1 VNPFALTEETYK
13 QARLLIVGAG
23 LILLLSWLAPAH
35 ADSLVYT
42 RQPRV
47 AEEFANFQHWYDGG
61 QPDRFTESDLVLDDL
76 QGNISTIHDC
86 TGKPA
91 ICAAHDGRVSPD
103 GLRIAYTLA
112 EGDALYPVKTWGDNR
127 LSPPIEFKGLR
138 YSIWIYDTRTKTSVK
153 VESNARMPDW
163 CGDDGLVFAS
173 DRAGTYAPLAVTSL
187 VPGLDGKM
195 LQIYQA
201 KLSGNALTDIVNLT
215 PESAG
220 AMNPVV
226 LSNGNIC
233 WSDYNGWGMRSVG
246 HTAANMWWL
255 KCMNGD
261 STNSRTVA
269 GAHGGP
275 TFKTRDYLP
284 HDARIVGEGSDQLK
298 LLRPL
303 SEIKRGKYAVTSY
316 YRSNHIGGMGI
327 IYGFSMNAA
336 EGCSQSAHIP
346 ESVFKSTAN
355 GTGRYVPCDLIALT
369 PYAQPQDTTAVG
381 TRFDDTLFQS
391 TMTYRAMGKAGG
403 AAASV
408 DGEYIFH
415 HCRGS
420 CYEGTMP
427 EYNTRAAMGGQPT
440 AKLEI
445 RKALVRQITDPFD
458 PKQSVVIACAEEK
471 WNCRDARYV
480 VPYMR
485 LFGIAAP
492 GVLK

>member
-1 VNPFALTEETYK
+1 MKPLP
-13 QARLLIVGAG
+13 I
-23 LILLLSWLAPAH
+23 ILLALSLPAM

-47 AEEFANFQHWYDGG
+47 EEQFANWQHWYDGG
-61 QPDRFTESDLVLDDL
+61 MPDRFTESDLVLDDL
-76 QGNISTIHDC
+76 QGVATVIHNC
-86 TGKPA
+86 TTAPA
-91 ICAAHDGRVSPD
+91 VCAAHDAKVSPD

-112 EGDALYPVKTWGDNR
+112 EGDALWPVKTWGDNR
-127 LSPPIEFKGLR
+127 ISPAIEFKGVR
-138 YSIWIYDTRTKTSVK
+138 YSIWIYDTRSKTTQRI
-153 VESNARMPDW
+153 EGNARMPDW
-163 CGDDGLVFAS
+163 YSNDGLVFAS
-173 DRAGTYAPLAVTSL
+173 DLAGTYAPMAVSSV
-187 VPGLDGKM
+187 VPGLDVKM
-195 LQIYQA
+195 LQIYRG
-201 KLSGNALTDIVNLT
+201 KLVGNTLTEVENLT

-233 WSDYNGWGMRSVG
+233 WSDYNGWGMRSAG

-255 KCMNGD
+255 KCMESNR
-261 STNSRTVA
+261 TNSRTVL

-298 LLRPL
+298 TLRPL
-303 SEIKRGKYAVTSY
+303 SEIKRGQYAVTSY
-316 YRSNHIGGMGI
+316 YRSNHLGGMGI

-336 EGCSQSAHIP
+336 EGCSQSAHVP
-346 ESVFKSTAN
+346 ESVFKSTAP
-355 GTGRYVPCDLIALT
+355 GTGRYVPCDLAALT

-403 AAASV
+403 AAASL

-415 HCRGS
+415 NCRGS

-427 EYNTRAAMGGQPT
+427 EYNNRAAMGGQPT

-458 PKQSVVIACAEEK
+458 PAQSVVIACAEDK

-480 VPYMR
+480 VPYAK

-492 GVLK
+492 GAQ